1 MRDPQQAIR
10 NAYLALLKD
19 AVYTVGPVYAQVYA
33 DFIPAAATMPYVYL
47 SQQTVADRSTGSCP
61 SAECT
66 ILVEVVNEY
75 QGSLARTS
83 EVNDMAALVLEALRP
98 LTQRP
103 TNGLEGFEV
112 TRHYLES
119 SNTLAPEVSD
129 ASVLVRRLLRF
140 RDIVFETVTT

>member
-19 AVYTVGPVYAQVYA
+19 AVYTEGPVYAQVYA
-33 DFIPAAATMPYVYL
+33 DFIPASATMPYVYL
-47 SQQTVADRSTGSCP
+47 SQQTVSDRNTGSCP

-75 QGSLARTS
+75 QGSLAKTS
-83 EVNDMAALVLEALRP
+83 EVNDMAAQVLAALAP
-98 LTQRP
+98 LAHRP
-103 TNGLEGFEV
+103 TNELEGFEV
-112 TRHYLES
+112 NRHYLES
-119 SNTLAPEVSD
+119 SNTLPPEASD
-129 ASVLVRRLLRF
+129 ASVLVRRIMRF